1 MLPVAPSFRNNGLG
15 IIRIVEVRQDG
26 RILVDTIR
34 VTLMDGAIKPPTFF
48 VFSSSL
54 SALVLDLG

>member
-1 MLPVAPSFRNNGLG
+1 MPATAPSFRNDGLG
-15 IIRIVEVRQDG
+15 IIRIVEVRSDG

-34 VTLMDGAIKPPTFF
+34 VILMDGAIKPPIFF
-48 VFSSSL
+48 VFSSS